1 MKRTWESAR
10 KPMYAGVSVL
20 TSGNPGGFALHNSK
34 ANSIAGAAVIVM
46 SSIVISRLTGFIRET
61 MLSWKVGLSWVQDAY
76 IAAFTIPD
84 LMYALLVGGTISAA
98 LVPFLSGSL
107 EQKQEQEGWK
117 AVSSFINTV
126 FAGMV
131 LLCILGV
138 IFAPVII
145 PAVVPGFDENSPETK
160 ELAIRLSRILFPSVS
175 FIMLAGIC
183 NGILNSYKKFAAA
196 AYGPS
201 IYNIGSALSIYFF
214 AGTNTESMTRVAVGV
229 AASAM
234 IYFIIQLSFSLPK
247 FKLYRFVIDI
257 YDKGYQKLVK
267 QAIPSLMSSS
277 VTNINMIVSKA
288 FVSLSAMEGS
298 LTAFY
303 NANTTWQLPYG
314 IFAMGIGTAMLP
326 TLSGKFAAREYGEYK
341 SILMKSLT
349 SVLFFSVPSAA
360 AFILLRKPV
369 VRAIFMWGGKF
380 SESSVPIVSSI
391 LAMFSLA
398 MVSQSIVA
406 IMNRAFYARQDTKTP
421 LFIGLSSVALNFC
434 FGIIFYRFTN
444 LGAAGMALSY
454 SIISTVNSTLLLIL
468 LNKKMNGIQLNKLYR
483 FFTASVPAAL
493 IMCIL
498 LYILEMLPVCLDTK
512 MLQLSYLAFEIITG
526 AAVYITIMILL
537 KSEEAFYFLKSVKK
551 KVNLL

>member
-1 MKRTWESAR
+1 LRYLK
-10 KPMYAGVSVL
+10 G
-20 TSGNPGGFALHNSK
+20 
-34 ANSIAGAAVIVM
+34 NSIAGAAIIVM
-46 SSIVISRLTGFIRET
+46 SSMVMSRLTGFIRES

-76 IAAFTIPD
+76 IAAFTVPD

-107 EQKQEQEGWK
+107 EQGREKEDWK

-126 FAGMV
+126 FTGMV
-131 LLCILGV
+131 LFCILGI

-145 PAVVPGFDENSPETK
+145 PIVVPGFTEESPDTK

-183 NGILNSYKKFAAA
+183 NGVLNSYKKFAVA

-201 IYNIGSALSIYFF
+201 IYNAGCALSIYFF
-214 AGTNTESMTRVAVGV
+214 ADTNAESMVRVATGV
-229 AASAM
+229 AVSAM
-234 IYFIIQLSFSLPK
+234 VYFFIQLSFSLPK
-247 FKLYRFVIDI
+247 FRMYRFAISI
-257 YDKGYQKLVK
+257 HDKSYQKLVN

-277 VTNINMIVSKA
+277 ITHVNFLLSKA
-288 FVSLSAMEGS
+288 FVSFSAIEGS
-298 LTAFY
+298 LAAFY

-326 TLSGKFAAREYGEYK
+326 TLSSKFAAGANKEYK
-341 SILMKSLT
+341 NILIKSLT

-360 AFILLRKPV
+360 AFIVLRKPV

-380 SESSVPIVSSI
+380 SENSVPMVASI

-398 MVSQSIVA
+398 MISQSIVA

-421 LFIGLSSVALNFC
+421 LFIGLSSIILNFC
-434 FGIIFYRFTN
+434 FGMVFYRFTD

-454 SIISTVNSTLLLIL
+454 SIVSTVNSILLLIL
-468 LNKKMNGIQLNKLYR
+468 LNKKMNGIQLNKLFK
-483 FFTASVPAAL
+483 FFAASIPAAL
-493 IMCIL
+493 VMCSL
-498 LYILEMLPVCLDTK
+498 LYVFEMLPVQLDTK
-512 MLQLSYLAFEIITG
+512 MLQLMYLAFEIIMG
-526 AAVYITIMILL
+526 AVIYITMMILL
-537 KSEEAFYFLKSVKK
+537 RSEEALYFWETVKK
-551 KVNLL
+551 KVKLL